1 MTVLERVKECVNHNG
16 NVDYDVD
23 SIEKVIALAYFIGR
37 EEATKEVSDKY
48 TALLAE
54 QRERANNCRY
64 KHLAHSVIGDTDYI
78 YSPDYAQDMTAT
90 FGSDETNV

>member
-1 MTVLERVKECVNHNG
+1 MTILEKVKGGVNNL
-16 NVDYDVD
+16 NCDVD

-48 TALLAE
+48 TALLTE
-54 QRERANNCRY
+54 QRKRANNCRY
-64 KHLAHSVIGDTDYI
+64 KHMVHSIIGDTEFI